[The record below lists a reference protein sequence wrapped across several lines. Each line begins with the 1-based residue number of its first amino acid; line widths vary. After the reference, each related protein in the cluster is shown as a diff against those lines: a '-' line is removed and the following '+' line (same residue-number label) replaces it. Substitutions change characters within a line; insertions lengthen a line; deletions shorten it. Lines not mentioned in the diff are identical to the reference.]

1 MGRKFKTTGTVTL
14 TNSGDTTLINIPLPA
29 ATSEGIP
36 QEHFIQ
42 KLWMERTDTATAVTL
57 VFKNSA
63 DPTPRTLLPEVT
75 LNSDQ
80 GKIWWDF
87 TMSGGIGVG
96 QNLAL
101 VVNASVGNKAK
112 VCVEYSTGDNVDWPS

>member
-14 TNSGDTTLINIPLPA
+14 SNSGDTTLINIPLPA
-29 ATSEGIP
+29 ATSEGTP

-57 VFKNSA
+57 TFKNSA
-63 DPTPRTLLPEVT
+63 DTPRVLLPEVT
-75 LNSDQ
+75 LNNDQ
-80 GKIWWDF
+80 GKFWWDF
-87 TMSGGIGVG
+87 VASGGIGVG

-112 VCVEYSTGDNVDWPS
+112 VYVEYTTGDNVDWPS